1 MSSLTPSNHAQRVRQ
16 SSFLGNRV
24 FGVLLMLASALFC
37 MTAIAKPNPQDDP
50 PKFVQD
56 VADELLVVLKNDPQ
70 VRQQNVARINEVV
83 QEYIM
88 PYVDFERTTR
98 LAAGQ
103 HWRQA
108 TPEQRQALS
117 EAFKQTLVRTYSGA
131 LTKVDNGTVMEV
143 LPFRAEPGANDVVV
157 RSNVVQST
165 NTQPIRV
172 DYRLRLEPEGWR
184 IYDINV
190 ENVWLIQNYRNQF
203 AQEINRSGIDGLIA
217 ALNQRNSQN

>member
-1 MSSLTPSNHAQRVRQ
+1 MRLSELMNQPQ
-16 SSFLGNRV
+16 STGYVSKWLHSG
-24 FGVLLMLASALFC
+24 LLLLAALALSVSA
-37 MTAIAKPNPQDDP
+37 MAAPNPKDEP

-70 VRQQNVARINEVV
+70 VRQQDVARINEVV
-83 QEYIM
+83 QEHIM

-98 LAAGQ
+98 LAAGKY
-103 HWRQA
+103 WRQA
-108 TPEQRQALS
+108 TPEQREALS
-117 EAFKQTLVRTYSGA
+117 AAFKNTLIRTYSGA
-131 LTKVDNGTVMEV
+131 LTKVDNGTSMQV
-143 LPFRAEPGANDVVV
+143 LPFRAEANAKDVVV
-157 RSNVVQST
+157 RSNVVQGA

-203 AQEINRSGIDGLIA
+203 AQEINRSGIDGLIV
-217 ALNQRNSQN
+217 ALNERNSKN

>member
-1 MSSLTPSNHAQRVRQ
+1 MFSSELRNQPTHLSHRTKWLA
-16 SSFLGNRV
+16 FA
-24 FGVLLMLASALFC
+24 FLMLVALAFSVSAS
-37 MTAIAKPNPQDDP
+37 AKPNPQDDP

-98 LAAGQ
+98 LAAGKY
-103 HWRQA
+103 WRDA
-108 TPEQRQALS
+108 TPEQRAALS
-117 EAFKQTLVRTYSGA
+117 EAFKNTLIRTYSGA
-131 LTKVDNGTVMEV
+131 LTKVDNGTSMEV
-143 LPFRAEPGANDVVV
+143 LPYRAEAGAKDVVV
-157 RSNVVQST
+157 RSNVVQAT

-203 AQEINRSGIDGLIA
+203 AQEINRSGIDGLIV
-217 ALNQRNSQN
+217 ALNERNSQN

>member
-1 MSSLTPSNHAQRVRQ
+1 MTSLAMASQSGESSKWVKWLQGAAI
-16 SSFLGNRV
+16 
-24 FGVLLMLASALFC
+24 LLAGMMLC
-37 MTAIAKPNPQDDP
+37 MTASASAKPNPQDVP

-56 VADELLVVLKNDPQ
+56 VADELLVVLKSDPQ

-83 QEYIM
+83 EQYIM

-98 LAAGQ
+98 LAAGKY
-103 HWRQA
+103 WRQA
-108 TPEQRQALS
+108 TPEQREALS
-117 EAFKQTLVRTYSGA
+117 EAFKNTLIRTYSGA
-131 LTKVDNGTVMEV
+131 LTKVDNGTSMEV
-143 LPFRAEPGANDVVV
+143 LPFRGEADAKDVVV
-157 RSNVVQST
+157 RSNVVQGA

-172 DYRLRLEPEGWR
+172 DYRLRQEPEGWR

-217 ALNQRNSQN
+217 ALNERNSQK